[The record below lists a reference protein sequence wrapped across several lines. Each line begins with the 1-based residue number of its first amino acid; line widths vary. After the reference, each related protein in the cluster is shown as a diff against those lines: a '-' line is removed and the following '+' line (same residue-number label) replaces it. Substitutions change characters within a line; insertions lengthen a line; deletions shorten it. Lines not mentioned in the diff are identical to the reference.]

1 MIRSLTVL
9 VVCQLVGEVVARGAS
24 LPIPGAVL
32 GLLLLLVILMLR
44 GGPDRE
50 LKATAGTLL
59 ANMTLLFVP
68 AGVAIVTELDVL
80 RQNWLPVTV
89 ALVVSTVLGMATTAL
104 VMQAL
109 SRRESP
115 PDADL

>member
-9 VVCQLVGEVVARGAS
+9 VLCQLAGEVLARAAH

-32 GLLLLLVILMLR
+32 GLLLLLAILIAR

-50 LKATAGTLL
+50 MKATAGSLL
-59 ANMTLLFVP
+59 SNMTLLFVP
-68 AGVAIVTELDVL
+68 AGVAIITELDAL
-80 RQNWLPVTV
+80 RRNWLPVTV

-104 VMQAL
+104 VMQGL
-109 SRRESP
+109 SRRARA
-115 PDADL
+115 PDAAE